1 MILTQDADYWI
12 RQGQLPIL
20 DRLGNAP
27 EELLSYVARY
37 TDAEYT
43 PVQTE
48 ITPEFLVDVRAAMAE
63 LPSVVLELL
72 DKPLLGVYFGRGL
85 GSSAVTDVIAGP
97 DGQVLGLVT
106 LMDDAAFLQRSANE
120 WASWKESTPFL
131 PGSAYQLS
139 LQIEA
144 SENDNRKNAIQFLL
158 LHEFGHVLTAHS
170 EFLPDWWIGAQKFK
184 ASEEYTFLSLCWQ
197 IAMNGDIIPL
207 LRHDFAHRKE
217 LRFYSKQQVSG
228 DLILAIYQ
236 ALEKTGFPSLYA
248 ATNAYDDFAE
258 SFAMYVHAVIMGKP
272 YHLTVASGDQII
284 MDIGDYWSSPRA
296 RAKKQLFA
304 EYLGD

>member
-1 MILTQDADYWI
+1 MIQTPDVDYWV
-12 RQGQLPIL
+12 RQGQLPLL
-20 DRLGNAP
+20 DRLGNAS
-27 EELLSYVARY
+27 EELLVYVAKH
-37 TDAEYT
+37 TSTEYT
-43 PVQTE
+43 PVQVE
-48 ITPEFLVDVRAAMAE
+48 PHPEFLIDVRAAMAE
-63 LPSVVLELL
+63 LPAAVLQLL

-85 GSSAVTDVIAGP
+85 GSSAVTDVIVGP
-97 DGQVLGLVT
+97 DGQVLGMVI

-120 WASWKESTPFL
+120 WASWKENTPFL
-131 PGSAYQLS
+131 PDSAYQLS

-158 LHEFGHVLTAHS
+158 LHEFGHVLTANS

-184 ASEEYTFLSLCWQ
+184 PGEEYTFLSLCWQ

-258 SFAMYVHAVIMGKP
+258 SLAMYVHAVIMGKP
-272 YHLTVASGDQII
+272 YHLKVASGDQII
-284 MDIGDYWSSPRA
+284 MEIGDYWSSPRA